1 MMDNNVIKSGYMVK
15 RSQNR
20 RLYTIPNYKKR
31 WFVITKTHLVYYDL
45 DNEAV
50 SNIFLFA
57 GIVALKKNSKQKQCF
72 FLFFNIRTLI

>member
-31 WFVITKTHLVYYDL
+31 WFILTKTHLVYYDL

-50 SNIFLFA
+50 SSEF
-57 GIVALKKNSKQKQCF
+57 
-72 FLFFNIRTLI
+72 